1 MDRENWNALVRKHPP
16 LFGAFLQSFAWGQFQ
31 ERLGF
36 QVRRF
41 HEQDEA
47 GRVGFGQAIR
57 LPLPFDFAYWY
68 LPKGPLG
75 DMDATALYDIARKTF
90 SNEAFLTVEGG
101 LPVFSGKKV
110 HDRQP
115 AVTTV
120 LDLTKS
126 YESLLA
132 GMKSKTRYNVR
143 LAEKKGVTIKVG
155 GVELFTEFAELMK
168 VTAERDGFSIHELQ
182 RYKTMLEVV
191 NDEDIQSYLAIAFYN
206 DKPLAANLMIDA
218 FDTRTYLHGASSND
232 ERQVMAPYALH
243 AYLIRDA
250 QEKGMRTY
258 DFWGVAPTDDDEKHA
273 WHGITRFK
281 MGFGGDRLIMPG
293 TYEIPIQRF
302 AYFLYRTA
310 KKLRP

>member
-1 MDRENWNALVRKHPP
+1 MDQKSWNDLVRKHPP
-16 LFGAFLQSFAWGQFQ
+16 KFGAFLQSFAWGTFQ
-31 ERLGF
+31 ERLDF
-36 QVRRF
+36 QVKRF
-41 HEQDEA
+41 HEFDQV

-75 DMDATALYDIARKTF
+75 DMDTSTLYEITRRVF
-90 SNEAFLTVEGG
+90 SSEVFLTVEGE
-101 LPVFSGKKV
+101 LPVYFGKKAY
-110 HDRQP
+110 DRQP
-115 AVTTV
+115 SVTSV

-126 YESLLA
+126 YEAILA

-143 LAEKKGVTIKVG
+143 LAEKKGVTVQVG
-155 GVELFTEFAELMK
+155 GLELFEPFAELMK
-168 VTAERDGFSIHELQ
+168 VTAERDGFSIHELE

-191 NDEDIQSYLAIAFYN
+191 QDEDVQAYLAVAFYN
-206 DKPLAANLMIDA
+206 GKPLAANLMIDA
-218 FDTRTYLHGASSND
+218 FETRTYLHGASSND

-250 QEKGMRTY
+250 QEKGIRTY
-258 DFWGVAPTDDDEKHA
+258 DFWGVAPTDDDEKHP

-293 TYEIPIQRF
+293 TYEIPVQKF

-310 KKLRP
+310 KKLRR